1 MNITVI
7 YPNKRKKLSV
17 TYGTAHLVIDRL
29 LRGGELYEFYLPAD
43 MPHVCMGCYACFNG
57 HSERC
62 GGYEYMER
70 IIAAME
76 KSELIII
83 CAPSYVYHAPGQIK
97 TLLDH
102 FGYRWMVHRPDLS
115 FMKKQALIITS
126 AAGGGL
132 RSTVKDIEDSMN
144 YWGIGRTHKITQSVW
159 GYNWSSL
166 PERFLKSITKK
177 AERVSA
183 KIENLS
189 AGFTPSVK
197 VKAIFYLYRLFHK
210 GRKMSE
216 VDDSYWYEK
225 GYVSGK
231 PWKVGK

>member
-7 YPNKRKKLSV
+7 YPNKRKTKSV
-17 TYGTAHLVIDRL
+17 TYGIANMVIDKL
-29 LRGGELYEFYLPAD
+29 LCGGELHEFYLPQD
-43 MPHVCMGCYACFNG
+43 MPHVCCGCYACFNG
-57 HSERC
+57 HPERC
-62 GGYEYMER
+62 GGHEYIEK

-83 CAPSYVYHAPGQIK
+83 CSPSYVYHAPGQIK

-115 FMKKQALIITS
+115 FMRKQALIITS
-126 AAGGGL
+126 AAGGGMK
-132 RSTVKDIEDSMN
+132 STVKDIEDSMN

-159 GYNWSSL
+159 GYDWASL
-166 PERFLKSITKK
+166 PNRFMKQIEKK
-177 AERVSA
+177 VNAA
-183 KIENLS
+183 ADKIYNKRNS
-189 AGFTPSVK
+189 VTPAFK

-216 VDDSYWYEK
+216 PDDDYWYEK

-231 PWKVGK
+231 PWKNM